1 MFASTNGNPAT
12 YQVVPTLEFQFI
24 SGEQFCSDASGSTD
38 AQLQW
43 CPGHG
48 YAFDCCPCSSGLVDD
63 KTVLPGG
70 TKEILKM
77 LLEFSTPRNGTPHY
91 RQLFAYLRNGEILS
105 QKGLSMFTVEQY
117 RAKAIEYSNLVRIA
131 NNPNELSE
139 FQKLERSYAELAD
152 NAQWAID
159 NYDKTLHGARR

>member
-1 MFASTNGNPAT
+1 VSFP
-12 YQVVPTLEFQFI
+12 LI

-38 AQLQW
+38 TLLQW
-43 CPGHG
+43 CPRHG
-48 YAFDCCPCSSGLVDD
+48 YAFDCGPCSLGLVDD
-63 KTVLPGG
+63 KTVLRGG

-77 LLEFSTPRNGTPHY
+77 LPKFSTSRNGTPHY
-91 RQLFAYLRNGEILS
+91 RQLFADLRNGKSSS
-105 QKGLSMFTVEQY
+105 QKGSSMFTVEQY

-159 NYDKTLHGARR
+159 NYDKTLHGACR